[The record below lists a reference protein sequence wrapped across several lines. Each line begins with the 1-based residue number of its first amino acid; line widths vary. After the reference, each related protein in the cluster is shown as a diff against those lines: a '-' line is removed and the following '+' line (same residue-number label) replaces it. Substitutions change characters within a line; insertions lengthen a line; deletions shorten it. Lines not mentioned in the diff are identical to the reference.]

1 MRLNEFQM
9 NTLFLRHKT
18 FHMKLRKTTLLY
30 LLIFSA
36 GFMAQSQ
43 SYDIR
48 FRIKNFA
55 DTTAYLAQYYGDKI
69 LLEDTA
75 KVTDGQFAFKG
86 KNKLP
91 DGMYVVAGQSNN
103 KILDVL
109 VNKDQRF
116 LISAN
121 INNLLKSISIE
132 GSKENELFYE
142 YINEITKKR
151 KVIQQLKQLPDN
163 QKKKRKIRN
172 INEQVDT
179 YQKNFIKENKG
190 TFAAAFVKASR
201 DIEVPE
207 PDDKNDSTFKYRYYR
222 NHYWDN
228 MDLSDSRLLRTPL
241 FHDRYMRYL
250 DKVVPQ
256 HPDSISKALDQMLNA
271 APDSTEI
278 FKYMLWEAT
287 RKYERSKV
295 MGFDAVFTHLALNY
309 FKEGRTAD
317 LNEQVVKNIVEKG
330 ETLKNLLIGKKAPKL
345 VMMDSTRK
353 PVSLHDIKADYTIVA
368 FWDSNCGHCQKEIP
382 KLHEFYKTNKEK
394 WNLATF
400 AVSTDTSTRE
410 WKAFINKNHLTWTNV
425 YGYWSYTKNFHDLY
439 DINSTPVIYLLDEE
453 KKIIGKKITTG
464 QVKEIIR
471 RKESREKK

>member
-1 MRLNEFQM
+1 MRRSFLVLAVLLVSSALAAQKKAYNLRFQI
-9 NTLFLRHKT
+9 N
-18 FHMKLRKTTLLY
+18 
-30 LLIFSA
+30 
-36 GFMAQSQ
+36 
-43 SYDIR
+43 
-48 FRIKNFA
+48 NFP
-55 DTTAYLAQYYGDKI
+55 DTVGYLAQYYGDKI

-75 KVTDGQFAFKG
+75 VVSDGRFAFEG
-86 KNKLP
+86 KKPLP
-91 DGMYVVAGQSNN
+91 GGMYIVAGQSNN
-103 KILDVL
+103 KLLDIL
-109 VNKDQRF
+109 VNKDQHF
-116 LISAN
+116 SVSFN
-121 INNLLKSISIE
+121 TGDMLKSISIE
-132 GSKENELFYE
+132 GSKENKLFYD
-142 YINEITKKR
+142 YINEITEKR
-151 KVIQQLKQLPDN
+151 KVIQKVN
-163 QKKKRKIRN
+163 QQAGNQNKNKKIQN
-172 INEQVDT
+172 INEQVAT
-179 YQKNFIKENKG
+179 FQKNFIKENKG
-190 TFAAAFVKASR
+190 TLAAAFVKASR
-201 DIEVPE
+201 EIEVPE
-207 PDDKNDSTFKYRYYR
+207 PDDKSDSTFKYRYYR

-241 FHDRYMRYL
+241 FHDRYMQYL

-309 FKEGRTAD
+309 FKKGRTAD
-317 LNEQVVKNIVEKG
+317 LNKQVVNNIVEKG
-330 ETLKNLLIGKKAPKL
+330 EKLKNLLIGKKAPNL

-353 PVSLHDIKADYTIVA
+353 PISLHEMNADYTIVA
-368 FWDSNCGHCQKEIP
+368 FWDSNCGHCKKEIP
-382 KLHEFYKTNKEK
+382 KLHKLYKKNKDK

-410 WKAFINKNHLTWTNV
+410 WKDFINKHHLTWTNV

-453 KKIIGKKITTG
+453 KKIIGKKINTG

-471 RKESREKK
+471 RKESQKGK